1 MASQEENLG
10 IRAWKESKG
19 LARSTQK
26 GRREVPCTLTLEAT
40 KPVLDGEK
48 RETQIT
54 EVASQKG
61 TLIKMLM

>member
-1 MASQEENLG
+1 MEGEQ
-10 IRAWKESKG
+10 RPCKKH
-19 LARSTQK
+19 TQR

-61 TLIKMLM
+61 TLIKMLI